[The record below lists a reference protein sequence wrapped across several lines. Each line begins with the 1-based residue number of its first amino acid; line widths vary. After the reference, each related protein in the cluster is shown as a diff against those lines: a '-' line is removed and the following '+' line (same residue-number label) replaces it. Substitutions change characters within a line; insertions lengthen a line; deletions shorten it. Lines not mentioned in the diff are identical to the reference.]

1 MKLSIFN
8 IFKRHPDKR
17 TSKQKTGDKGEA
29 LAEKYLKE
37 KGYRILERKWHHGKS
52 EIDIIAMKNATVAF
66 VEVKTTASDAAED
79 YKSPAAAVT
88 FEKQKNMKAAAMAFV
103 NYRKPF
109 LKRGFSEMYE
119 DYRFDVIEVYLNR
132 ETPEINHIENAFIYE
147 KGYRRWKT

>member
-37 KGYRILERKWHHGKS
+37 ERYRILERKWHNGTS

-103 NYRKPF
+103 NY
-109 LKRGFSEMYE
+109 
-119 DYRFDVIEVYLNR
+119 
-132 ETPEINHIENAFIYE
+132 
-147 KGYRRWKT
+147 